1 MDEQSNVWV
10 FSARFAPFDV
20 GLQSITQEFDEV
32 LTHTTDWVHTKAK
45 VECGLHRRLGTGRLI
60 P

>member
-1 MDEQSNVWV
+1 MLLLFYMDGQSNVWV
-10 FSARFAPFDV
+10 FSARFAPFDI

-45 VECGLHRRLGTGRLI
+45 VEG
-60 P
+60 